1 MDKVVFIGYLKNST
15 AYRVYHKRTKIVNE
29 SVNVSFEENTEMVSE
44 YNNSEPGLTGVLAT
58 ELIRSENA
66 SHEAKND
73 EASSSKSN
81 VSDLDLLFENFYD
94 EYFGTNT
101 PNS

>member
-1 MDKVVFIGYLKNST
+1 M
-15 AYRVYHKRTKIVNE
+15 R
-29 SVNVSFEENTEMVSE
+29 VNVSFDENAEMVSE
-44 YNNSEPGLTGVLAT
+44 YINSEPGLTGVLAI
-58 ELIRSENA
+58 ELISSEYA
-66 SHEAKND
+66 SHESKTD